1 MALNMRIT
9 AAGRAALLNNQST
22 GTDATVIA
30 EIGLTETA
38 FDPAAATA
46 LPGEFKRITT
56 FGGEVV
62 DAETIHVNIV
72 DQSIDSY
79 ALRGIAAY
87 LDDGTLFA
95 IGGDE
100 DHEIVIIEKAS
111 AAQMMLSL
119 DVRLAELTTA
129 TIEFSGGGFT
139 NPPASET
146 VLGVTRR
153 STNTQ
158 AIGGTNTDTAMAP
171 ANTKAVL
178 DHRFGESAPSAL
190 MKTMLSRATAALLR
204 NDLGLKA
211 AALKDEGTGSTLDA
225 DTVDGLHAAA
235 FLLATSRGANGGVA
249 PLDAGGKVPESHLPS
264 IAVVDVFPVA
274 SQAAQLALSAQRGD
288 VAVRTDLN
296 KSYMRNSGTAGTMA
310 DWTELRTP
318 TDAVLSVAGRTG
330 AITLVIADIGGL
342 QGALDA
348 KANLSGATFT
358 GAVAAPSF
366 NGTSVPP
373 SSQRYKEL
381 IRGIDP
387 GDAMQILREIA
398 FCWYRMR
405 DTGTESAGV
414 IAERLADGPLDFCVV
429 RDAQG
434 RPDAV
439 NYHPLF
445 TVACSAVLDIDRR
458 LRAIEESR

>member
-1 MALNMRIT
+1 MQLRIT
-9 AAGRAALLNNQST
+9 AAGRAALRNNQGT
-22 GTDATVIA
+22 GTQETVIA
-30 EIGLTETA
+30 EIGLTATA
-38 FDPAAATA
+38 FNPSTATS
-46 LPGEFKRITT
+46 LPGEIKRVTS
-56 FGGEVV
+56 FGGDVV
-62 DAETIHVNIV
+62 DEETIHVTIV
-72 DQSIDSY
+72 DNTTDTYS
-79 ALRGIAAY
+79 LRGLAAY

-100 DHEIVIIEKAS
+100 NAANVITEKAS
-111 AAQMMLSL
+111 AAQLLLSV

-129 TIEFSGGGFT
+129 TITFSGGGFT

-153 STNTQ
+153 SSTLQ
-158 AIGGTNTDTAMAP
+158 AIGGVNTDTAMAP
-171 ANTKAVL
+171 ATTKAQI
-178 DHRFGESAPSAL
+178 DDRFGAEAPSAL
-190 MKTMLSRATAALLR
+190 TKTMLARTTAAQLR
-204 NDLGLKA
+204 SDLGLKS
-211 AALKDEGTGSTLDA
+211 AALKDEGTGNGLDA
-225 DTVDGLHAAA
+225 DTLDGLQATA

-249 PLDAGGKVPESHLPS
+249 PLDAGGKVPESYLPS

-296 KSYMRNSGTAGTMA
+296 RSYMRNAGTSGTMS

-318 TDAVLSVAGRTG
+318 TDAVLSVAGKTG
-330 AITLVIADIGGL
+330 AVALVIADIGGL
-342 QGALDA
+342 QLALDA

-358 GAVAAPSF
+358 GTVAAPTF
-366 NGTSVPP
+366 NGTSAPP
-373 SSQRYKEL
+373 SSERYKEL

-387 GDAMQILREIA
+387 ADAMQILRDIG

-405 DTGTESAGV
+405 ESGLESAGV
-414 IAERLADGPLDFCVV
+414 IAERLADGPLDFCVL

-434 RPDAV
+434 RPDGV

-445 TVACSAVLDIDRR
+445 TVACAAVLDIDRR